1 MAVYQKH
8 HYSMIGESTITKPI
22 EEREQSCALGPGI
35 EHGKYNSAVSITTVF
50 CVILDEF
57 L

>member
-8 HYSMIGESTITKPI
+8 HYSMIRESTITKPI

-50 CVILDEF
+50 CVTLDEF